1 MKKTLSTFF
10 VLLFTL
16 LSFSQDVENGPDFS
30 DINSIEKAIDLY
42 KKGSLTKIY
51 MMPLE
56 FGGEDS
62 PENTLYVPEFVKEFK
77 NQFDNMV
84 GDLLEEGK
92 QLGFEAIPEYKG
104 KSFVPSKLIL
114 MVTGDSEFTETIHI
128 W

>member
-1 MKKTLSTFF
+1 MKKTFLTFF

-62 PENTLYVPEFVKEFK
+62 PENTLYVPEFVKDFK
-77 NQFDNMV
+77 NRFDNMV

-92 QLGFEAIPEYKG
+92 QLGFETIPEYKG

-128 W
+128 